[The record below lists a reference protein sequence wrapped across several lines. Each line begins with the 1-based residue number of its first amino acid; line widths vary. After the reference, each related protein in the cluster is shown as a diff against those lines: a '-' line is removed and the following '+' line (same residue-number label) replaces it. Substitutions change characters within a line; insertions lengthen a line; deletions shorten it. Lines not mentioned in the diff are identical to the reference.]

1 MAKLKRQTDISGVV
15 EAIALQPAAGS
26 KEDIVKKYSPL
37 FNRQAGAATP
47 AAETSANAATPTVQ
61 PAAETAANA
70 ETPAIAATPANTT
83 TPTVQPA
90 VETAANATAPAA
102 EPPELIDID
111 LSEFIFTGIIKHTF
125 SYKIGKHQL
134 DVVLRLMTTRE
145 QNDYYREEWNLREDN
160 ISVRTANTE
169 LSTAIISRAL
179 VSYGPEEFTGSSDAE
194 KREFVETRIP
204 SFILADL
211 VKKYLSL
218 EYSAASSINSENIRK
233 N

>member
-15 EAIALQPAAGS
+15 ETIALQPVAGS

-47 AAETSANAATPTVQ
+47 NAETPDNAETPANAATSANAETPANAATPT
-61 PAAETAANA
+61 AETPANA
-70 ETPAIAATPANTT
+70 ETPTNAAT
-83 TPTVQPA
+83 
-90 VETAANATAPAA
+90 
-102 EPPELIDID
+102 PELIDID
-111 LSEFIFTGIIKHTF
+111 LSEFIFTGTIKHTF

-145 QNDYYREEWNLREDN
+145 QNDYYREEWNLREDD

-179 VSYGPEEFTGSSDAE
+179 VSYGPEEFTDSSDAE

>member
-15 EAIALQPAAGS
+15 ETIALQPAAGS
-26 KEDIVKKYSPL
+26 REDIVKKYSPL
-37 FNRQAGAATP
+37 FNRQAGATAP
-47 AAETSANAATPTVQ
+47 AAETAANAATPAVQPVAETPANAETPAVQPAAETPTVQ

-70 ETPAIAATPANTT
+70 K
-83 TPTVQPA
+83 
-90 VETAANATAPAA
+90 APAA

>member
-15 EAIALQPAAGS
+15 ETIALQPAVGS
-26 KEDIVKKYSPL
+26 REDIVKKYSPL

-47 AAETSANAATPTVQ
+47 MVQPAAETPANAETAANAATPAVQ
-61 PAAETAANA
+61 PVAETPANAETPAAETAANA
-70 ETPAIAATPANTT
+70 KAPVAET
-83 TPTVQPA
+83 
-90 VETAANATAPAA
+90 
-102 EPPELIDID
+102 PELIDID

-179 VSYGPEEFTGSSDAE
+179 VSYGPEEFTDSSDAE

>member
-15 EAIALQPAAGS
+15 ESIALQPAAGS
-26 KEDIVKKYSPL
+26 REDIVKKYSPL
-37 FNRQAGAATP
+37 FNRQANAATP
-47 AAETSANAATPTVQ
+47 AAETPTVQ
-61 PAAETAANA
+61 PAAETPANAATPANA
-70 ETPAIAATPANTT
+70 ETPANAATPAGAV
-83 TPTVQPA
+83 TPAVQPA
-90 VETAANATAPAA
+90 AETPANDKAPAA

-160 ISVRTANTE
+160 ISVRIANTE

>member
-15 EAIALQPAAGS
+15 ETIALQPAAGS
-26 KEDIVKKYSPL
+26 REDIVKKYSPL
-37 FNRQAGAATP
+37 FNRQA
-47 AAETSANAATPTVQ
+47 NAAAPTAETPTVQ
-61 PAAETAANA
+61 PAAETPANAETAANAATPAAETPANA
-70 ETPAIAATPANTT
+70 ETPAA
-83 TPTVQPA
+83 
-90 VETAANATAPAA
+90 ETAANAKPPTA
-102 EPPELIDID
+102 ETPELIDID

-169 LSTAIISRAL
+169 LSTAIISRAR